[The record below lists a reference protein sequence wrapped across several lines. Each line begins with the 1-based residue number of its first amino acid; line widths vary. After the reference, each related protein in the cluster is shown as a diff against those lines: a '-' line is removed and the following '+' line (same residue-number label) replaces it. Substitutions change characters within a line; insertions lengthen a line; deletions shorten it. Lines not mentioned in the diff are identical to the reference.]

1 MGGVREGSFSNIKK
15 NKFTDQK
22 WPEFFLQFLAK
33 LGYSKP
39 FPLSFTFFLFFFSN
53 IGGGW
58 GQESIGKFQY
68 FFFFLNPSLTEPQWQ
83 LQTVQRLMWGWQQIS
98 SKIDFTNMKGISRI
112 QIEGPPLSL
121 SSHIWDLKDS
131 NTPYSIKWEVVRRAN
146 TFSPVTKRCDLCIAE
161 KLEIIYNQG
170 KATLNKRHEVFN
182 HCRHRVGKLLVKK
195 KRRRRIPGD

>member
-1 MGGVREGSFSNIKK
+1 MLKTETEQVRCKCRDKSTCPLPGKCTTDRLVYRATVTTTNSAETYVGLTADQFKDRFYKHEGDFKDPNRRTS
-15 NKFTDQK
+15 
-22 WPEFFLQFLAK
+22 
-33 LGYSKP
+33 
-39 FPLSFTFFLFFFSN
+39 
-53 IGGGW
+53 
-58 GQESIGKFQY
+58 
-68 FFFFLNPSLTEPQWQ
+68 TE
-83 LQTVQRLMWGWQQIS
+83 
-98 SKIDFTNMKGISRI
+98 
-112 QIEGPPLSL
+112 L